1 MISLSHVPFKC
12 KCKKYAKKKK
22 KKVTAEQPKEIQKD
36 LTRGQKWN
44 RYLRVIHPERV
55 TELQNRWIISE

>member
-36 LTRGQKWN
+36 LTRGQK
-44 RYLRVIHPERV
+44 
-55 TELQNRWIISE
+55 